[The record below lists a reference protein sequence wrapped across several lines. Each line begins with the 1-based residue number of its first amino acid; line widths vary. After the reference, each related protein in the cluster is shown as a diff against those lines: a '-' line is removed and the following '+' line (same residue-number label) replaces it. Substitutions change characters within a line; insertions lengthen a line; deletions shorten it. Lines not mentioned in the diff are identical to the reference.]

1 MARDTGGEDEVA
13 EGFTCSPWACGLCVA
28 AIKCLCVMLL
38 PRIISPLRTHQR
50 KRMKWGWPRQIQEL
64 RWGCNRRMRNA
75 VGLGGVRLGGEVR
88 TESRQFEGS
97 PHKGE
102 MQK

>member
-1 MARDTGGEDEVA
+1 M
-13 EGFTCSPWACGLCVA
+13 
-28 AIKCLCVMLL
+28 
-38 PRIISPLRTHQR
+38 
-50 KRMKWGWPRQIQEL
+50 
-64 RWGCNRRMRNA
+64 
-75 VGLGGVRLGGEVR
+75 GLGGVRLGGEVR

>member
-1 MARDTGGEDEVA
+1 MLVCNAAAENNQSTKNTSEEENEVGVA
-13 EGFTCSPWACGLCVA
+13 E
-28 AIKCLCVMLL
+28 
-38 PRIISPLRTHQR
+38 
-50 KRMKWGWPRQIQEL
+50 RQIQEL

-97 PHKGE
+97 PHKGG
-102 MQK
+102 MQNKANSIAHGV